1 LGQFRAEVR
10 SKAFPSS
17 QYSPYK
23 MAAGEKQLFEQ
34 LLAQHKAAE
43 AAASSSSSQ
52 SRGTAAADSGDP
64 IQVY

>member
-1 LGQFRAEVR
+1 
-10 SKAFPSS
+10 
-17 QYSPYK
+17 

-43 AAASSSSSQ
+43 AAAASSSQ

>member
-1 LGQFRAEVR
+1 
-10 SKAFPSS
+10 
-17 QYSPYK
+17 

-43 AAASSSSSQ
+43 AAAASSSSQ